1 MRCGAVRCGA
11 VRCGA
16 VRCGAVRCGAVRC
29 GAVRCGAVR
38 CGAVRCGAVR
48 CGAVRYGRTI
58 ARRRS
63 NCTRQVVGDGRNV
76 LRERDGVANIAKL
89 AAAKPL
95 DAHHRDGWLDEREL
109 ELTSSSVIRQIW
121 PLIAKSSN

>member
-1 MRCGAVRCGA
+1 MAVRCGA

-38 CGAVRCGAVR
+38 CGAVRPYRALS
-48 CGAVRYGRTI
+48 
-58 ARRRS
+58 RRR
-63 NCTRQVVGDGRNV
+63 RGMGDGRNV

-109 ELTSSSVIRQIW
+109 EVPHIKQRYPPNMAAYRQIIEFEKKQF
-121 PLIAKSSN
+121 PSL